1 MPSIIGGAILGS
13 AVVGAGASM
22 MGSSAQAGAAEDAAN
37 LNKQMYLTTRGDLS
51 PFVGAGAA
59 TLPNLLS
66 LAQSGPTGGGR
77 DYVDLAYQNLPLMM
91 TQQQL
96 EQTPGYQ
103 FTRDQGLKS
112 VQSAAAARGLGVSG
126 AALKGVTEYAT
137 GLADKTYTNRFNE
150 AQQRFTDLINLN
162 AGQQGNLTN
171 QYNRLSGLA
180 TIGGNAAAQTGT
192 QGTALASQAGRAE
205 MAAGT
210 AQGTGLMNASNALTG
225 GVNSYLGYNA
235 LQQYLNPPSGGTGGY
250 PTGAGTGVYPGTIN
264 TATF

>member
-1 MPSIIGGAILGS
+1 MGLGAVAAATLGS
-13 AVVGAGASM
+13 AVIGAGASM
-22 MGSSAQAGAAEDAAN
+22 IGGGQQAGAAEDAAN

-66 LAQSGPTGGGR
+66 LAQAGPTGGGP
-77 DYVDLAYQNLPLMM
+77 DYVSMAAQNLPGMM

-96 EQTPGYQ
+96 EATPGYQ

-126 AALKGVTEYAT
+126 AALKGAAEYAT
-137 GLADKTYTNRFNE
+137 GLADKTYANRFNE
-150 AQQRFTDLINLN
+150 AQQRFTDFINLN

-180 TIGGNAAAQTGT
+180 TIGANAAAQTGT
-192 QGTALASQAGRAE
+192 QGTALANQAGRAE

-210 AQGTGLMNASNALTG
+210 AQGSGLINASNALSG
-225 GVNSYLGYNA
+225 GVQNYLGYQQ
-235 LQQYLNPPSGGTGGY
+235 LQNYLNPPSGGTSGY
-250 PTGAGTGVYPGTIN
+250 VNPASVARMSQMQDI
-264 TATF
+264 

>member
-1 MPSIIGGAILGS
+1 MPSITAGAIIGS
-13 AVVGAGASM
+13 AALGAGTSLMGASK
-22 MGSSAQAGAAEDAAN
+22 QAGAAEDAAN

-66 LAQSGPTGGGR
+66 LAQAGPTGGGP
-77 DYVDLAYQNLPLMM
+77 DYVSMAAQNLPGMM

-96 EQTPGYQ
+96 EATPGYQ

-112 VQSAAAARGLGVSG
+112 VRSAAAARGLGVSG
-126 AALKGVTEYAT
+126 AALKGAAEYAT
-137 GLADKTYTNRFNE
+137 GLADKTYASRFNE
-150 AQQRFTDLINLN
+150 AQQRFTDFINLN

-180 TIGGNAAAQTGT
+180 TIGANAAAQTGT
-192 QGTALASQAGRAE
+192 QGTSLANQAGRAE

-210 AQGTGLMNASNALTG
+210 ASGSGLINAGNALSG
-225 GVNSYLGYNA
+225 GVQNYLGYQQ
-235 LQQYLNPPSGGTGGY
+235 LQNYLNPPSGGTGGY
-250 PTGAGTGVYPGTIN
+250 PGTID